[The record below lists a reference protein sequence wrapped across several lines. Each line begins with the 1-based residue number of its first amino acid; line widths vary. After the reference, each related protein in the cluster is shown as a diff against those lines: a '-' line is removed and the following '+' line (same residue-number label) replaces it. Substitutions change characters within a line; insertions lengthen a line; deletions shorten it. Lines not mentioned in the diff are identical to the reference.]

1 MVTITVTHYIMNGL
15 DYIMSTKKDEKNEHT
30 PIVESQSNNRQQ
42 QRELHEQQEAVSRSL
57 DETKRNIRQASEE
70 AKREIPKYDRVV
82 KDYQNQSIDATR
94 EIAETYLDSQKQT
107 INSLQSAWNENL
119 QQAQNWWARQF
130 QPQLAADIF
139 TRSVSSYA
147 DASIAISR
155 IANDM
160 VFANMEAATHLLNHA
175 RDNSKE
181 LAKIS
186 SSVAGTYNSISTE
199 ARQRLTSEEERR
211 R

>member
-1 MVTITVTHYIMNGL
+1 
-15 DYIMSTKKDEKNEHT
+15 MSTKKDEKNERAST
-30 PIVESQSNNRQQ
+30 VENRSDNQQ

-70 AKREIPKYDRVV
+70 AKREIPKYDQVV
-82 KDYQNQSIDATR
+82 KNYQNQSIDATR

-139 TRSVSSYA
+139 TRSASSYA
-147 DASIAISR
+147 DASMAMSR

-186 SSVAGTYNSISTE
+186 SSVAGTYNSISAE
-199 ARQRLTSEEERR
+199 ARQRLSAAEEERR

>member
-1 MVTITVTHYIMNGL
+1 
-15 DYIMSTKKDEKNEHT
+15 MSTKKDEKNERT
-30 PIVESQSNNRQQ
+30 STVENQSDNRQQQQ

-119 QQAQNWWARQF
+119 QQAQDWWANQF

-139 TRSVSSYA
+139 TRSASSYA
-147 DASIAISR
+147 DASMAMSR

-181 LAKIS
+181 LARIS

-199 ARQRLTSEEERR
+199 ARQRLSAAEEERR